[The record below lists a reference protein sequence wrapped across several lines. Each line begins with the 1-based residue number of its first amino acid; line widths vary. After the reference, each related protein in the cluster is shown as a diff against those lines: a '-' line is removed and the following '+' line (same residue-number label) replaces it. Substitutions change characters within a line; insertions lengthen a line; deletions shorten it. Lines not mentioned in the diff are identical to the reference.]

1 LAPHKKETNVALSL
15 SPSLVHARTIQMKEV
30 MKDFN
35 VFEWDLLDGLIAGA
49 ASRFKHVAVSFYI
62 HWPYHQDSSQQLPD
76 FLIDSVDMLPTDDH
90 GTGAS
95 PDYQNADL
103 LVAMEQFIRALGR
116 RYDGDKRILTVHISL
131 VGFW

>member
-1 LAPHKKETNVALSL
+1 
-15 SPSLVHARTIQMKEV
+15 MKEV
-30 MKDFN
+30 MMNFN

-49 ASRFKHVAVSFYI
+49 ASRFKHVAMSFYI

-76 FLIDSVDMLPTDDH
+76 FLVESVDMLPTKND

-103 LVAMEQFIRALGR
+103 LVAMEQLTRALGR